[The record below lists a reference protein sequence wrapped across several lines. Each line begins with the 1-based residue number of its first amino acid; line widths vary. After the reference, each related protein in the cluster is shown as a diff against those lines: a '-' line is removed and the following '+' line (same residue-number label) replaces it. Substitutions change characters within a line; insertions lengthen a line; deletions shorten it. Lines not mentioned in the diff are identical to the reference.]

1 MATYTREGRF
11 TPVNINSD
19 PSATLA
25 YNQQRLALQAK
36 GSAVVKSQYQ
46 KLLDLELTHE
56 DNQEKLNSF
65 FKDANDKL
73 NQNVN
78 IDLSDYSNVQQAL
91 NIFDPLS
98 KSPEYESVRLD
109 NQYTKHYK
117 EEIGKAEY
125 YRNKQNKEGFI
136 GSNYSDYNYKEL
148 VDNYTKFKNNS
159 GQDPT
164 SWGDQYTYKPYV
176 DHNKEKRE
184 LTDNFLKQPDKW
196 SQESM
201 DANGI
206 TNKITYEGKSADQLQ
221 KYLDINLS
229 AKAKDQILLEGRVK
243 AKSQF
248 GDINDVEG
256 DQKFISF
263 LKSNYNKN
271 IKEIDDEI
279 TKLEVIGTDKT
290 NKKYTPDQLKEMT
303 TSLKTRRDEYKS
315 NLNKFNDPKEVQDIL
330 LKKVGIYANYNL
342 NNDIKDFSLVSANN
356 RVSNELGSN
365 SAFVQALNRQARWNE
380 FVNEMAQRQN
390 EVRINTQLEREK
402 MANSLQIAGINQGLI
417 GMDGKPLG
425 DSGGLGSGK
434 VLVTENIKE
443 GEEEVKREEQ
453 EEALQG
459 GVKEVLKK
467 VAPSLVDAFGTVG
480 ENPFEISKN
489 HLREVVI
496 LSNKLQAGDKKI
508 LELLHSAPDKLSKQD
523 RARQNI
529 LVTLSDNDDKIM
541 AYTAYEKQKKQTIG
555 AAKEQVLKELKSSG
569 LTVDQI
575 NKSLNSWNNINR
587 WVSGEKF
594 TYSSLESV
602 ADDLVNSPELAE
614 QFKGKMSS
622 NWKSLQKLS
631 NKGFFEMFKN
641 SSYAGV
647 VEPFLSSGDQEKIT
661 NAIIDETMSNSFD
674 NIKNIGT
681 EAQLKINRDLNNSY
695 FSTQKSIVY
704 TKPLDTETPAS
715 KAATSRFFVEV
726 QKVAPYLPETD
737 EDFNLSMVTG
747 MKTDNTGTTLTY
759 QPSEVVDGKLVLT
772 GDGPKTIRIDNKLV
786 GLNINDQRD
795 KVLLG
800 TMTLGNGETP
810 AIISKGVVPFKYTI
824 STASGNRYSS
834 EGDGQGG
841 FVGRVMIGNKS
852 FVLPEVYNRPTDIEK
867 KMNEMSEAIKN
878 VIIQDINYDLTKTN
892 KAPLTKIQ
900 KETYIHT
907 PEFRETFNNKM
918 KDYFESGKIYNTFG
932 VENPELDDI
941 QNAFLRLNN

>member
-125 YRNKQNKEGFI
+125 YKNKQDKEGAI
-136 GSNYSDYNYKEL
+136 GSFYSDFNYKEL

-164 SWGDQYTYKPYV
+164 SWGDQYTYKPYYNY
-176 DHNKEKRE
+176 NKEKRE

-196 SQESM
+196 STETM

-206 TNKITYEGKSADQLQ
+206 TNKVTYEGKSADQLQ
-221 KYLDINLS
+221 KFLDNNMS
-229 AKAKDQILLEGRVK
+229 AKAKDQILLEGRVLG
-243 AKSQF
+243 KSQF
-248 GDINDVEG
+248 GDINDAEG

-263 LKSNYNKN
+263 LKTNYNKSL
-271 IKEIDDEI
+271 KEIDDEI

-290 NKKYTPDQLKEMT
+290 NKKYTKEELKEMT
-303 TSLKTRRDEYKS
+303 TSLKTQRDEYKS
-315 NLNKFNDPKEVQDIL
+315 NLDKFNDPKELQSIL
-330 LKKVGIYANYNL
+330 SKKEGIYANYHF

-365 SAFVQALNRQARWNE
+365 SAFVQALNRQARLNE
-380 FVNEMAQRQN
+380 FVNELAQRQN
-390 EVRINTQLEREK
+390 EFRISTEIERDK
-402 MANSLQIAGINQGLI
+402 MVNARIVAGINQGLV

-425 DSGGLGSGK
+425 DKSGLGSGK
-434 VLVTENIKE
+434 ELVTDNITDENQQ
-443 GEEEVKREEQ
+443 VTREKQ

-459 GVKEVLKK
+459 GVNEVLKK
-467 VAPSLVDAFGTVG
+467 VGPSLVDAFGTVG
-480 ENPFEISKN
+480 ENAFEVSKN

-508 LELLHSAPDKLSKQD
+508 LDLLHSAPDKLSKQD

-555 AAKEQVLKELKSSG
+555 AAKQQVLKELKSSG

-575 NKSLNSWNNINR
+575 NESLNSWNNWNR
-587 WVSGEKF
+587 VVNGEKF

-602 ADDLVNSPELAE
+602 ADDLVNSPELADK
-614 QFKGKMSS
+614 FKSKMS
-622 NWKSLQKLS
+622 S
-631 NKGFFEMFKN
+631 NKGFFEMFKY
-641 SSYAGV
+641 SSYAG
-647 VEPFLSSGDQEKIT
+647 PGWSFLNSADQEKIT

-704 TKPLDTETPAS
+704 TKPLDTETTAS
-715 KAATSRFFVEV
+715 KAALSRFNVEL
-726 QKVAPYLPETD
+726 QKLIPYLPETD
-737 EDFNLSMVTG
+737 ADFNATMVTAT
-747 MKTDNTGTTLTY
+747 KRDNNGVTITY
-759 QPSEVVDGKLVLT
+759 QPSKVEEGKLVST
-772 GDGPKTIRIDNKLV
+772 GDAPKTIRIDNKLV
-786 GLNINDQRD
+786 GLNIDDQRD
-795 KVLLG
+795 KILLG

-810 AIISKGVVPFKYTI
+810 AIISKGIVPFKYTI

-841 FVGRVMIGNKS
+841 FVGRVMVGTKS

-867 KMNEMSEAIKN
+867 KMNEMSNAITS
-878 VIIQDINYDLTKTN
+878 VIIQDINYDLTKAN
-892 KAPLTKIQ
+892 KAPLTKVQ
-900 KETYIHT
+900 KETYIQT

-932 VENPELDDI
+932 VENPELDDM
-941 QNAFLRLNN
+941 QNAFLQLNN

>member
-11 TPVNINSD
+11 TPININSD

-56 DNQEKLNSF
+56 NNQEKLNSF

-125 YRNKQNKEGFI
+125 YRNKQNKEGSI
-136 GSNYSDYNYKEL
+136 GTGYSDYNYKEL

-164 SWGDQYTYKPYV
+164 SWGDQYTYKAYY
-176 DHNKEKRE
+176 DYNKEKRE
-184 LTDNFLKQPDKW
+184 LTDYFLKQADKY

-206 TNKITYEGKSADQLQ
+206 TNKITYEGKSAAQLQ
-221 KYLDINLS
+221 KFLDNNMS

-248 GDINDVEG
+248 GDINDAEG
-256 DQKFISF
+256 DKKFISF
-263 LKSNYNKN
+263 LKDNYNKE
-271 IKEIDDEI
+271 IKEIKDEI

-290 NKKYTPDQLKEMT
+290 NKKYTPGQLKEMT
-303 TSLKTRRDEYKS
+303 TSLETQRKEVQS
-315 NLNKFNDPKEVQDIL
+315 NLDKFNDPKELQDIL
-330 LKKVGIYANYNL
+330 SKKVGIYANFNL

-365 SAFVQALNRQARWNE
+365 SAFVQALNRQARLNE
-380 FVNEMAQRQN
+380 FVNEMALRQY
-390 EVRINTQLEREK
+390 EFKISTDLRREE
-402 MANSLQIAGINQGLI
+402 MANSLKIALLNNGL
-417 GMDGKPLG
+417 GPDGKPLG

-434 VLVTENIKE
+434 VLVTKNIKE
-443 GEEEVKREEQ
+443 GEEQVTREEQ
-453 EEALQG
+453 EEALKG

-529 LVTLSDNDDKIM
+529 LVTLNDNDDKIM
-541 AYTAYEKQKKQTIG
+541 AYTAYERQKKQTIK
-555 AAKEQVLKELKSSG
+555 ATKEQVLKELKSSG
-569 LTVDQI
+569 FTVDQI
-575 NKSLNSWNNINR
+575 NEKFNSWNNWNR
-587 WVSGEKF
+587 WLYDEVWD
-594 TYSSLESV
+594 YSSLETV

-614 QFKGKMSS
+614 RFKGKMG
-622 NWKSLQKLS
+622 Q
-631 NKGFFEMFKN
+631 GFLRNVQQGAVTFGQAFRALGN
-641 SSYAGV
+641 HYLNDDNDAVYDDVDRIIASYTTLG
-647 VEPFLSSGDQEKIT
+647 EK
-661 NAIIDETMSNSFD
+661 
-674 NIKNIGT
+674 IKNIGT

-695 FSTQKSIVY
+695 FSTQKAIVY

-715 KAATSRFFVEV
+715 KAALSRFNVEV

-747 MKTDNTGTTLTY
+747 METDNTGTTLTY
-759 QPSEVVDGKLVLT
+759 QPSEVVDGKLVST
-772 GDGPKTIRIDNKLV
+772 GDAPKTIRIDNKLV

-810 AIISKGVVPFKYTI
+810 PIISKGVVPFKYTI

-841 FVGRVMIGNKS
+841 FVGRVIVGNKS
-852 FVLPEVYNRPTDIEK
+852 FLLPEVYNRPTDIEK
-867 KMNEMSEAIKN
+867 TMRDMSDAVAGAIVN
-878 VIIQDINYDLTKTN
+878 DINYDLLKAN
-892 KAPLTKIQ
+892 KAPLTKAQ
-900 KETYIHT
+900 KDTYMHT
-907 PEFRETFNNKM
+907 PEFMETFNNKM
-918 KDYFESGKIYNTFG
+918 KDFFESDKIYTIFG
-932 VENPELDDI
+932 AEDPNLNDI
-941 QNAFLRLNN
+941 QKFYSQFNNQ